1 MYYNFYSNI
10 NRCLRQEKEG
20 VSEQNRENFLAT
32 CCFVEIFFCETYN
45 KAENRKGEWW
55 MRRMGRSFWVAL
67 PIDCMGN
74 IDYHCFFAAACCW
87 NFVLLRSC
95 FLQPRHQSK
104 NKMEQVISTQVQQ
117 LMSETEGEFMQV
129 ERGSDGQVLSVGMD
143 VVRANMLKAQL
154 SENLSQE
161 FAKLSQEE
169 LSIPV
174 GSLVGGVFL
183 TGRGPELSFH
193 LEPYGAAQVNFMQ
206 EFSQA
211 GINQTVYRVQLRV
224 QAQMI
229 LYAGNDQIVPEV
241 DTTFLLEE
249 RMIAGE
255 VPSVYPW
262 GVQNTKAT

>member
-1 MYYNFYSNI
+1 
-10 NRCLRQEKEG
+10 
-20 VSEQNRENFLAT
+20 
-32 CCFVEIFFCETYN
+32 
-45 KAENRKGEWW
+45 
-55 MRRMGRSFWVAL
+55 MRRMGRSFWDQHYRLVAWGML
-67 PIDCMGN
+67 ITIAFLLLHALELRVAP
-74 IDYHCFFAAACCW
+74 
-87 NFVLLRSC
+87 VLLSAA
-95 FLQPRHQSK
+95 QAQSK

-154 SENLSQE
+154 SENLSRE

-229 LYAGNDQIVPEV
+229 LYAGNDQIVPEA

>member
-1 MYYNFYSNI
+1 
-10 NRCLRQEKEG
+10 
-20 VSEQNRENFLAT
+20 
-32 CCFVEIFFCETYN
+32 
-45 KAENRKGEWW
+45 
-55 MRRMGRSFWVAL
+55 MRRMGRSFWDRHYRLVAWGML
-67 PIDCMGN
+67 ITIAFLLLHALELRVAP
-74 IDYHCFFAAACCW
+74 
-87 NFVLLRSC
+87 VLLSAA
-95 FLQPRHQSK
+95 QAQSK

-129 ERGSDGQVLSVGMD
+129 ERGNDGQVLSVGMD

-154 SENLSQE
+154 SENLSRE

-206 EFSQA
+206 KFSQA